1 MSGLLRR
8 LRRLLVER
16 ILGLRDTPHRIA
28 WGVLLGF
35 LVAWTPT
42 IGFQIAI
49 YVALATL
56 LRANKVAGIPILF
69 ISNPATA
76 VPLYYGCW
84 RVGAW
89 LMHLGVPAEEA
100 EAARIALE
108 RKVELLLSANG
119 PGLLDAAFWSRLWE
133 VAVALGGEVWVGS
146 LLLGLVTGVPG
157 YALAYW
163 GVREYR
169 RRYMPRRHHGAT

>member
-1 MSGLLRR
+1 MRALARR
-8 LRRLLVER
+8 LRGLLVER

-42 IGFQIAI
+42 LGFQIAL

-56 LRANKVAGIPILF
+56 LRANKVAGVPILF

-76 VPLYYGCW
+76 VPVYYGCW

-89 LMHLGVPAEEA
+89 FLHFGVPQRDA

-108 RKVELLLSANG
+108 HKIALLLAAEG
-119 PGLLDAAFWSRLWE
+119 PGLLDAAFWGRLWE
-133 VAVALGGEVWVGS
+133 VALALGGEVWLGS
-146 LLLGLVTGVPG
+146 LVLGLLTGVPG
-157 YALAYW
+157 YVLTYW

-169 RRYMPRRHHGAT
+169 RRHMPKGVGRPS

>member
-1 MSGLLRR
+1 MIAGSWGRVRR
-8 LRRLLVER
+8 FLVQR
-16 ILGLRDTPHRIA
+16 ILGLSDTPHRIA

-49 YVALATL
+49 YVTLATL

-89 LMHLGVPAEEA
+89 LVHLGQPVEEA
-100 EAARIALE
+100 DAARAALE
-108 RKVELLLSANG
+108 AKVDALLAPGG
-119 PGLLDAAFWSRLWE
+119 PGLLEGRFWERLGE
-133 VAVALGGEVWVGS
+133 VALALGGEVWLGS
-146 LLLGLVTGVPG
+146 LVLGLLTGVPA
-157 YALAYW
+157 YFLTYW

-169 RRYMPRRHHGAT
+169 RRHVPRR